1 MIFLFCSV
9 YSTCRCPF
17 FFAKLLP
24 GRMVKYRHANRQR
37 TERQL
42 SANQRFGYFINSSV
56 CFLALSPSFRSL
68 LMHEKNLFPAS
79 GAERLQKEGK
89 KKQVEQIISLRMGIT
104 QIIRKRA
111 GICRVLLTV
120 RKRSDG
126 VSRQGR
132 QCPLQM
138 TIAILSTKRARWCL
152 PSWNALPT
160 TIKKVVM
167 TSVTVGVRIGSRD
180 HRTPLLRKQN
190 VLQNT

>member
-68 LMHEKNLFPAS
+68 LMHEKSVPDYN
-79 GAERLQKEGK
+79 
-89 KKQVEQIISLRMGIT
+89 ISDRQTGI
-104 QIIRKRA
+104 
-111 GICRVLLTV
+111 GGMVPH
-120 RKRSDG
+120 RSAYN
-126 VSRQGR
+126 S
-132 QCPLQM
+132 
-138 TIAILSTKRARWCL
+138 
-152 PSWNALPT
+152 
-160 TIKKVVM
+160 
-167 TSVTVGVRIGSRD
+167 
-180 HRTPLLRKQN
+180 
-190 VLQNT
+190 

>member
-68 LMHEKNLFPAS
+68 LMHEKSVPDKRSRKAS
-79 GAERLQKEGK
+79 KGGK
-89 KKQVEQIISLRMGIT
+89 KNNFFAYGIT

-132 QCPLQM
+132 QCPC
-138 TIAILSTKRARWCL
+138 R
-152 PSWNALPT
+152 
-160 TIKKVVM
+160 
-167 TSVTVGVRIGSRD
+167 
-180 HRTPLLRKQN
+180 
-190 VLQNT
+190 